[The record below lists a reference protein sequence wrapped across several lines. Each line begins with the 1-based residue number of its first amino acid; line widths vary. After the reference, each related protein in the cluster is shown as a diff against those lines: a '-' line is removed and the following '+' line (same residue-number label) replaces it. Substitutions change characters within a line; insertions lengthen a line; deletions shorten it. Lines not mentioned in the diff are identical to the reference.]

1 MAAPDNT
8 QRDAILRRL
17 RELLVR
23 QSERFNSYLAALEK
37 QQAVIKSGS
46 PEELIAHVE
55 LEERIIA
62 DIFSIQK
69 VIDPLEAAYRS
80 SGPFPPS
87 DDIPA
92 LKITLEKLQTQAA
105 AQTACNRNLLSVRM
119 AEIRAEIDGLKNNPF
134 TGPSRS
140 AYRNSV
146 TASLIDLQG

>member
-1 MAAPDNT
+1 MAPPDNT

-69 VIDPLEAAYRS
+69 VIDPLE
-80 SGPFPPS
+80 
-87 DDIPA
+87 
-92 LKITLEKLQTQAA
+92 
-105 AQTACNRNLLSVRM
+105 
-119 AEIRAEIDGLKNNPF
+119 
-134 TGPSRS
+134 
-140 AYRNSV
+140 
-146 TASLIDLQG
+146 